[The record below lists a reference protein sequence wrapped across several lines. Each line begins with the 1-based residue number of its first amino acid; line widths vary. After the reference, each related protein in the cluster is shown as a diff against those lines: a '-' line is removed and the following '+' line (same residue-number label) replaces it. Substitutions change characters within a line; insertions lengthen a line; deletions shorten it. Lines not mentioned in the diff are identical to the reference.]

1 MKKEVRKP
9 EHGDDFEVVEA
20 YNKAKKGEYK
30 KMLKRF
36 KKELK
41 KASKKYGPFDECYL
55 FEFMKIIFKSWID
68 FYTLRVNIFGMERQ
82 DEAREALE
90 SDKDSNGEE
99 LDEKTRK
106 YYEEMI
112 HVPTR
117 LEIATTLLN
126 LLEDEETSFWN
137 FDDNTSDEK
146 MKKFTDY
153 FAEYIHYMWD

>member
-1 MKKEVRKP
+1 MRIV
-9 EHGDDFEVVEA
+9 
-20 YNKAKKGEYK
+20 
-30 KMLKRF
+30 
-36 KKELK
+36 
-41 KASKKYGPFDECYL
+41 
-55 FEFMKIIFKSWID
+55 FKSWID

-112 HVPTR
+112 RVPTR